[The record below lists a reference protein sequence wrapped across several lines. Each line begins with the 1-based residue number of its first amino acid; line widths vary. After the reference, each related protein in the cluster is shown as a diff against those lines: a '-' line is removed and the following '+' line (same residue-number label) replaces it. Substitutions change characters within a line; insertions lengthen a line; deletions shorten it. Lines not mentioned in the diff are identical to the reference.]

1 MRGLIMDRPLLISSL
16 LRHAARN
23 HGDREIVARTVE
35 GPLHRYTYAEAHA
48 RACRLAN
55 ALAALGVMA
64 GDRVATIGW
73 STHRHYETY
82 FAVSGMGAVCHTV
95 NPRLHPDQ
103 VAWIMNHAEDA
114 LLLADASFAPL
125 VADLAPRVPSLRGV
139 VFMTDAAHMPD
150 TGLPAAH
157 CYEDLL
163 AAAPARY
170 DWPEFDER
178 TASSLCYTSGTTGDP
193 KGVLYSH
200 RSTVLHAY
208 AACLPD
214 MFGLGE
220 AEVAMPAAAMF
231 HVNGWAIPYAATL
244 AGAKLVLPGQRLDGA
259 SVTDLMNGE
268 GVTFAAGVPT
278 VWQGLVAHWQEA
290 RTSVPSLSHIVVGG
304 AAASR
309 TLIAALM
316 RHGIEVRHG
325 WGMTELSPIG
335 TFAAPRP
342 ATRAAGPGAVLD
354 HACRQG
360 RALFGVELRIVDG
373 ERHELPHDGA
383 SMGELEARGWWVAG
397 AYFRLDRSPAH
408 HDDGWFSTGD
418 VCTMDAHGT
427 IEVKDRSKD
436 VIKSGGEWISS
447 IDLENHVAAH
457 PDVRMAAVIGVPHPK
472 WDERPLLIVV
482 ARPGSSVDKDDLL
495 AFLAPRVAKWW
506 LPDEVVFVDDLPLGA
521 TGKVLKAKLREDH
534 AAGLLRPA
542 EALPAAPAA
551 RREGR

>member
-16 LRHAARN
+16 LRHAAAM
-23 HGDREIVARTVE
+23 HGDREFVARTIE
-35 GPLHRYTYAEAHA
+35 GGLHRYTYAEAHVCA
-48 RACRLAN
+48 RRLAN
-55 ALAALGVMA
+55 ALTALGVA
-64 GDRVATIGW
+64 PGDHIATIGW
-73 STHRHYETY
+73 STHRHYEASY
-82 FAVSGMGAVCHTV
+82 AVAGMGAICHTV
-95 NPRLHPDQ
+95 NPRLHPEQ

-114 LLLADASFAPL
+114 LLLADASFAEL
-125 VADLAPRVPSLRGV
+125 VVGLAPRVPSLRGI
-139 VFMTDAAHMPD
+139 VFMTDAAHVPD
-150 TGLPAAH
+150 TDLPAVH
-157 CYEDLL
+157 CYEDMVDG
-163 AAAPARY
+163 ASDAF

-178 TASSLCYTSGTTGDP
+178 TASSLCYTSGTTGNP

-220 AEVAMPAAAMF
+220 AAVAMPAAGIF

-259 SVTDLMNGE
+259 SVTDLMNAE
-268 GVTFAAGVPT
+268 GVTCAAGVPT
-278 VWQGLVAHWQEA
+278 VWQGLVAHRQEA
-290 RTSVPSLSHIVVGG
+290 GTCVPSLHHIVVGG

-309 TLIAALM
+309 TLIESLM
-316 RHGIEVRHG
+316 RHGIEVRHD

-335 TFAAPRP
+335 TFATPRP
-342 ATRAAGPGAVLD
+342 ATRTAGPDPVLD

-360 RALFGVELRIVDG
+360 RALFGVELRIVDDA
-373 ERHELPHDGA
+373 RRELPHDGA

-397 AYFRLDRSPAH
+397 GYFRLDHSAAH

-418 VCTMDAHGT
+418 VCTMDAHGV

-447 IDLENHVAAH
+447 IDLENHAAAH
-457 PDVRMAAVIGVPHPK
+457 PSVHMAAVIGMQHPK
-472 WDERPLLIVV
+472 WDERPLLVVV
-482 ARPGSSVDKDDLL
+482 ARSGARVTKEEIL
-495 AFLAPRVAKWW
+495 AFLTPRVAKWW
-506 LPDEVVFVDDLPLGA
+506 LPDDVVFVAELPLGA

-534 AAGLLRPA
+534 A
-542 EALPAAPAA
+542 
-551 RREGR
+551 GRNPTI

>member
-1 MRGLIMDRPLLISSL
+1 MTGPAPMRGLIMDRPLLISSL
-16 LRHAARN
+16 LRHAAAM

-35 GPLHRYTYAEAHA
+35 GPIHRYSYADAHGRA
-48 RACRLAN
+48 RRLAN
-55 ALAALGVMA
+55 ALTALGIA
-64 GDRVATIGW
+64 PGERVATIGW
-73 STHRHYETY
+73 STHRHYEAY
-82 FAVSGMGAVCHTV
+82 YAVAGMGAVCHTV
-95 NPRLHPDQ
+95 NPRLHADQ
-103 VAWIMNHAEDA
+103 VAWIMNHAEDS
-114 LLLADASFAPL
+114 LLLADASFAGL
-125 VADLAPRVPSLRGV
+125 VAGLAPRVPSLRGI

-150 TGLPAAH
+150 TGLPAVH
-157 CYEDLL
+157 CYEDIVDG
-163 AAAPARY
+163 ASDAF

-178 TASSLCYTSGTTGDP
+178 TASSLCYTSGTTGNP

-220 AEVAMPAAAMF
+220 AEVAMPAAGMF

-259 SVTDLMNGE
+259 SVTELMNGE

-290 RTSVPSLSHIVVGG
+290 GTSVPSLNHIVVGG

-309 TLIAALM
+309 TLIESLM

-325 WGMTELSPIG
+325 WGMTELSPVG
-335 TFAAPRP
+335 TFATPRP
-342 ATRAAGPGAVLD
+342 ATRTAGSGPILD

-373 ERHELPHDGA
+373 ARRELPHDGA

-397 AYFRLDRSPAH
+397 GYFRLDHSPAH
-408 HDDGWFSTGD
+408 HDDGWFATGD
-418 VCTMDAHGT
+418 VCTMDAHGV

-447 IDLENHVAAH
+447 IDLENHAAAH
-457 PDVRMAAVIGVPHPK
+457 PSVRIAAVIGVPHPK
-472 WDERPLLIVV
+472 WDERPLLVVV
-482 ARPGSSVDKDDLL
+482 AKPGAHVTTEEML

-506 LPDEVVFVDDLPLGA
+506 LPDDVVFVEDLPLGA
-521 TGKVLKAKLREDH
+521 TGKVLKAKLREDF
-534 AAGLLRPA
+534 AGRP
-542 EALPAAPAA
+542 PTT
-551 RREGR
+551 

>member
-1 MRGLIMDRPLLISSL
+1 MRGLITDRPLLISSL
-16 LRHAARN
+16 LRHAAAM

-35 GPLHRYTYAEAHA
+35 GPLHRYTYADAHV

-55 ALAALGVMA
+55 ALVALGIA
-64 GDRVATIGW
+64 PGERVATIGW

-82 FAVSGMGAVCHTV
+82 YAVSGMGAICHTV
-95 NPRLHPDQ
+95 NPRLHADQ

-114 LLLADASFAPL
+114 LLLADASFAEL
-125 VADLAPRVPSLRGV
+125 VAELAPRVPSLRGI
-139 VFMTDAAHMPD
+139 VFMTDAAHMPA
-150 TGLPAAH
+150 TGLPVVH
-157 CYEDLL
+157 CYEDLVDG
-163 AAAPARY
+163 ASDAF

-178 TASSLCYTSGTTGDP
+178 TASSLCYTSGTTGNP

-220 AEVAMPAAAMF
+220 AEVAMPAAGMF

-244 AGAKLVLPGQRLDGA
+244 AGAKLVLPGQRLDGT

-278 VWQGLVAHWQEA
+278 IWQGLVSHWQEA
-290 RTSVPSLSHIVVGG
+290 GTSVPTLNHIVVGG

-309 TLIAALM
+309 TLIEALM

-325 WGMTELSPIG
+325 WGMTELSPVG
-335 TFAAPRP
+335 TFATPRP
-342 ATRAAGPGAVLD
+342 ATRAAGADTVLD
-354 HACRQG
+354 QSCRHG
-360 RALFGVELRIVDG
+360 RALFGVDLRIVDDS
-373 ERHELPHDGA
+373 RHELPHDGT
-383 SMGELEARGWWVAG
+383 SMGELEARGWWVASG
-397 AYFRLDRSPAH
+397 YFRLDRSPAH
-408 HDDGWFSTGD
+408 HDDGWFATGD
-418 VCTMDAHGT
+418 VCTMDAHGV

-447 IDLENHVAAH
+447 IDLENHAAAH
-457 PDVRMAAVIGVPHPK
+457 PGVRQAAVIGVPHPK

-482 ARPGSSVDKDDLL
+482 AKPGPTLTKEELL
-495 AFLAPRVAKWW
+495 AFLAGRVAKWW
-506 LPDEVVFVDDLPLGA
+506 LPDEVVFVAELPLGA
-521 TGKVLKAKLREDH
+521 TGKVLKARLRE
-534 AAGLLRPA
+534 AYANCLLP
-542 EALPAAPAA
+542 
-551 RREGR
+551 GT